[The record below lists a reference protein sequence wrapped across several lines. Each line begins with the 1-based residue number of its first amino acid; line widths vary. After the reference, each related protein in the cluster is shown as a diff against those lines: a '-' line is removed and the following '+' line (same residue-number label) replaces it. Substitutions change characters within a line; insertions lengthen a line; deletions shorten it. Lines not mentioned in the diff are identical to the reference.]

1 MNTAISKLENDLIN
15 NSFQEDGGTYAIKG
29 FNFQA
34 FSGIYII
41 FYLEKNNCKYK
52 VTFEKEDDISII
64 NYTTNKNYKIQAKSK
79 SLTLSSILK
88 KDKYNNSIL
97 EKLVQNHNG
106 YNFIS
111 LIFPEE
117 TSKALLKSSKII
129 NESFLEGDT
138 FILDVSESNKDIDNL
153 ANILCKYNCT
163 SDKILLKKM
172 PFIDK
177 AENAFRFLLGY
188 AKEDFTKNL
197 NINAGDLYKLLGM
210 IYCIS
215 EKKFIFSEITNDLF
229 SKFFRSIEI
238 LDEEKEILD
247 SIFDDIKE
255 IESNFIANRIKRLKG
270 CYHSNKEYYNNFIK
284 GIIPKFT
291 KNTNFKNYY
300 EECKKIIKEN
310 LDKDILSKI
319 ENIEY
324 ILIWK
329 VIENVIEE
337 ELKSNESSI

>member
-1 MNTAISKLENDLIN
+1 MSTAISKLENDLIN

-64 NYTTNKNYKIQAKSK
+64 NYTTNKSYKIQAKSK
-79 SLTLSSILK
+79 NLTLSSILK
-88 KDKYNNSIL
+88 EDKYNNSIL
-97 EKLVQNHNG
+97 EKLIQNHNS

-111 LIFPEE
+111 LIFPEK
-117 TSKALLKSSKII
+117 TSKTLLNSSKITD
-129 NESFLEGDT
+129 ESFLEGDT
-138 FILDVSESNKDIDNL
+138 FILDISKNDKSINKL
-153 ANILCKYNCT
+153 TNILCKYNCT

-177 AENAFRFLLGY
+177 AENSFRFLLGY

-229 SKFFRSIEI
+229 NNFFKSIEI

-247 SIFDDIKE
+247 SIFEDIKV
-255 IESNFIANRIKRLKG
+255 IESNFIARRIKNLKG
-270 CYHSNKEYYNNFIK
+270 CYHSNKEYYNSFIK
-284 GIIPKFT
+284 DLIPKFS
-291 KNTNFKNYY
+291 KNMDFKNYY
-300 EECKKIIKEN
+300 KECRKILKEN
-310 LDKDILSKI
+310 LNKDILSKI